1 MTRELI
7 YSTIK
12 SYRKERTRGSIAEF
26 NRDSYDE
33 TFLFTRIGKG
43 SLGGKGRGLAFVA
56 MEMKA
61 AGIGKKYKDIYV
73 SIPRTIVIS
82 TELFDSFLALND
94 FWPGDFADKNDREI
108 LSSFLAASL
117 PKELE
122 KDIEKIVSVI
132 TAPVTSIG
140 NAIPSFVINGINT
153 FLLTC
158 LNRIPDFFAP
168 NDCCTI
174 T

>member
-1 MTRELI
+1 MKSDGSDAEMTRELI

-132 TAPVTSIG
+132 RVPISVRSSSLLEDSHFQPCGGVYQTSM
-140 NAIPSFVINGINT
+140 IPN
-153 FLLTC
+153 
-158 LNRIPDFFAP
+158 
-168 NDCCTI
+168 
-174 T
+174 